1 MEICPKY
8 LHLKEERSQTNNLSP
23 HLKKLE
29 KEEQNKPKGN
39 RREETKKG
47 QKSVKL
53 KITEKNQWNQNV
65 VLSKDNRS
73 DAPVARFKKK
83 K

>member
-1 MEICPKY
+1 MGAENQSYMEICPKC

-29 KEEQNKPKGN
+29 KETQGKQKRGN
-39 RREETKKG
+39 NKG

-53 KITEKNQWNQNV
+53 KIIENNQ
-65 VLSKDNRS
+65 
-73 DAPVARFKKK
+73 
-83 K
+83 